1 MSTQNSSKSKQWLKR
16 IIITLVLLELIY
28 LVAFNIL
35 LNTAYVQKQ
44 INDMEP
50 EKFQL
55 QWERAWTPYPMRV
68 HMEKL
73 TAKGNSGSKE
83 WQVEV
88 DSASVSLSLLALM
101 GHKVKLCN
109 VMVGD
114 IAYTEKPNLSADI
127 TQSIAAQKVD
137 ASKTATIV
145 TGNDGEKNPW
155 YLELRGVKI
164 YGHHTVETDQFKG
177 DLNGDIDTDLT
188 VTTKDGLLSAKN
200 GKIHIVI
207 NSLHNHKGQEIVKQ
221 GTIKSA
227 FKISPVNF
235 REKRRGELLKY
246 LALDSAITAQMENL
260 DIFDRQLQRI
270 RKIQLIGKGA
280 LESQIHLSNGKLL
293 PGTKLRLNA
302 SDLTVKKRGYLVHG
316 DGKIQLAVTNK
327 NPDILDSKI
336 RFGNFQTYRI
346 GDGKEADESGKREV
360 SLFHGKGLTLNSK
373 ASSVLYPKPSA
384 GAPVSYLGLVIP
396 PVTVD
401 DLSRIQQYIPEKWG
415 VEFYRGKGIL
425 QGKADMS
432 EEEMSATIKLLSK
445 DTEIGFDE
453 QRVQSDLDMMIK
465 MKVSPAPK
473 LHADLT
479 GTYIALSNTRLSNQ
493 KESDKRESKT
503 WNTKLKIKQGT
514 VMLPLPEENSVEPLS
529 TILRKHKVKDI
540 LAKAEGQLKVTGDIS
555 QLDWVNLLMK
565 SSLDFTVSGSGIV
578 EADLLVKNGSLAKKS
593 TARIKS
599 KNLQVGLLDYQ
610 YNGVGEFTAEKTDGR
625 GASAAIYA
633 LDFTDAT
640 MKRKGEKEA
649 KIENVAMRL
658 ERVNP
663 QDSKEDKVLRL
674 QILSAKVKNVSLY
687 NQYFP
692 ENAPFVFADGSAD
705 LSADIL
711 LESNDTKGYVKLMTS
726 GLTMKVDD
734 QTISGRL
741 RINTKIIG
749 GEPKKM
755 KFDIS
760 GSTIVFD
767 QAKVSGKNAG
777 YSKDDWRMAVK
788 FKKADI
794 VWKKP
799 LELKSETLLLMK
811 DSRPIVAMIDNKK
824 AKFAL
829 LSNLLI
835 VENLR
840 GEAMVNMKDNTITI
854 PHALVKTNK
863 IDIGAK
869 AIITSTLR
877 NGMIYFGH
885 KNIRAAIEI
894 RDGKKSIDI
903 FNAQQSFDNYVIPFP
918 VPSIQE

>member
-1 MSTQNSSKSKQWLKR
+1 MSTQNSSKSKQWFKR

-28 LVAFNIL
+28 LVVFNIL
-35 LNTAYVQKQ
+35 LNTTYVQKQ
-44 INDMEP
+44 VNNIEP

-55 QWERAWTPYPMRV
+55 QWESAWTPYPTRV
-68 HMEKL
+68 HIGKL
-73 TAKGNSGSKE
+73 TASGKLGSKE
-83 WQVEV
+83 WQADVN
-88 DSASVSLSLLALM
+88 SASASLSLLSLI

-109 VMVGD
+109 VNIGD
-114 IAYTEKPNLSADI
+114 IAYTEKPNLSADTAQSAI
-127 TQSIAAQKVD
+127 TQKKNVD
-137 ASKTATIV
+137 TTATMAS
-145 TGNDGEKNPW
+145 GNDGEKKPW
-155 YLELRGVKI
+155 DVELRGVKI
-164 YGHHTVETDQFKG
+164 HGHHTVETDQFKG
-177 DLNGDIDTDLT
+177 ELDGDIDTDLV
-188 VTTKDGLLSAKN
+188 VTTKDSLLSIKD
-200 GKIHIVI
+200 GKINIVI
-207 NSLHNHKGQEIVKQ
+207 NTLQNHKGQEIVKQ
-221 GTIKSA
+221 GKIKSV

-246 LALDSAITAQMENL
+246 LALDIAISARMENL
-260 DIFDRQLQRI
+260 DIFDKQLQRI
-270 RKIQLIGKGA
+270 RKIQLSGKGV

-293 PGTKLRLNA
+293 PGTKLQLDA
-302 SDLTVKKRGYLVHG
+302 SELSVKKRGYLVYG
-316 DGKIQLAVTNK
+316 DGKIQLAVTK
-327 NPDILDSKI
+327 KSPDILDSKI

-346 GDGKEADESGKREV
+346 GDGKEADGSGKKEI

-373 ASSVLYPKPSA
+373 ASSTLYPKPST
-384 GAPVSYLGLVIP
+384 GAHVSYLGLVIP
-396 PVTVD
+396 PVAVD
-401 DLSRIQQYIPEKWG
+401 DLSHIQQYIPEKWG
-415 VEFYRGKGIL
+415 VEFYRGKGML
-425 QGKADMS
+425 QGKVDMS
-432 EEEMSATIKLLSK
+432 EEELNVAINLLSK
-445 DTEIGFDE
+445 DAEIGFDK
-453 QRVQSDLDMMIK
+453 QRVQSDMDMAIK
-465 MKVSPAPK
+465 VKVSTAPK

-479 GTYIALSNTRLSNQ
+479 GTYIALSNTKLSNQ
-493 KESDKRESKT
+493 KKSDKRESKA
-503 WNTKLKIKQGT
+503 WNTKLKIEQGS
-514 VMLPLPEENSVEPLS
+514 VMLPLPEENNVEPLS
-529 TILRKHKVKDI
+529 VILRKHKVKDI
-540 LAKAEGQLKVTGDIS
+540 LAGAEGQLKVTGDIS

-578 EADLLVKNGSLAKKS
+578 EADLLIKNGSLAKKS
-593 TARIKS
+593 MAKIRS
-599 KNLQVGLLDYQ
+599 KNLQVGLLDYR
-610 YNGVGEFTAEKTDGR
+610 YSGDGEFTAEKTEGR
-625 GASAAIYA
+625 GASGVIYA

-640 MKRKGEKEA
+640 MKREGEKEA
-649 KIENVAMRL
+649 KIENVVMRL
-658 ERVNP
+658 DGVDS
-663 QDSKEDKVLRL
+663 QDSGEDKALRL

-692 ENAPFVFADGSAD
+692 ENSPFVFVDGSAD

-711 LESNDTKGYVKLMTS
+711 LESNNTNGYVKLMTN
-726 GLTMKVDD
+726 GLTMKVDE
-734 QTISGRL
+734 QAISGRL
-741 RINTKIIG
+741 RVNVKIVG

-760 GSTIVFD
+760 GSTIVLD
-767 QAKVSGKNAG
+767 QAKVSGKNAR
-777 YSKDDWRMAVK
+777 YSKDDWRMAIK

-854 PHALVKTNK
+854 PSALVKTNK

-869 AIITSTLR
+869 AIITPTLR

-903 FNAQQSFDNYVIPFP
+903 FNAQQSFDNYVIPSSAP
-918 VPSIQE
+918 